1 MWLSNGS
8 LTRDREEIHLW
19 TIRENWGMI
28 NASVV
33 TKIPIIWYVY
43 ISWARV
49 LMCKGALVLGEYK
62 YEGVSPILNEL
73 GSGGSR
79 MYPT

>member
-49 LMCKGALVLGEYK
+49 HMWEENIGTRAYAYIKW
-62 YEGVSPILNEL
+62 
-73 GSGGSR
+73 
-79 MYPT
+79 TW